1 MININIERLVQWS
14 PHGTVTVPGSEK
26 VTITFDTEEDRKRYA
41 ELMDKG
47 IEMLKG
53 EDDG

>member
-1 MININIERLVQWS
+1 MININKESLKEWT

-41 ELMDKG
+41 ELMGEG
-47 IEMLKG
+47 IEIVNG
-53 EDDG
+53 EDDD